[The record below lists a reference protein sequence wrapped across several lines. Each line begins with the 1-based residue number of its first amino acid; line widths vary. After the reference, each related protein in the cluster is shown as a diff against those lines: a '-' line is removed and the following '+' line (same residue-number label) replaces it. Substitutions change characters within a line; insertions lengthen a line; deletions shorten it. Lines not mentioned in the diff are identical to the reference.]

1 MSSNFINVGNKVFV
15 DANKVKFIM
24 SADSDRV
31 RNVLAKRKL
40 TRTSDEVFDGTSVKE
55 TRSLLI
61 LDDNSFCIS
70 SVNATKLVERTKS
83 NITELAANKESRS
96 ENEERV

>member
-31 RNVLAKRKL
+31 RKVLAKRKL
-40 TRTSDEVFDGTSVKE
+40 TRTSDEVFDGTSDKE

-61 LDDNSFCIS
+61 LDDGSFCIS
-70 SVNATKLVERTKS
+70 SVNATRLVKRVQS
-83 NITELAANKESRS
+83 DITELAANEETKS
-96 ENEERV
+96 EVSDK

>member
-1 MSSNFINVGNKVFV
+1 MSSNFINVGNKVFI
-15 DANKVKFIM
+15 DTNKVKFIM

-31 RNVLAKRKL
+31 RKVLAKRKL
-40 TRTSDEVFDGTSVKE
+40 TRTSEEVFDGTSDKE

-70 SVNATKLVERTKS
+70 SVNATILVKRAKGD
-83 NITELAANKESRS
+83 IAELVDEK
-96 ENEERV
+96 

>member
-1 MSSNFINVGNKVFV
+1 MSSNFINVGNKVFI
-15 DANKVKFIM
+15 DANKVKFIV

-31 RNVLAKRKL
+31 RKVLAKRKL
-40 TRTSDEVFDGTSVKE
+40 TRTSDEVFDGTSDKE

-70 SVNATKLVERTKS
+70 SVNATKLVQRAKGDVTDLTASEDSKS
-83 NITELAANKESRS
+83 EI
-96 ENEERV
+96 

>member
-1 MSSNFINVGNKVFV
+1 MSSNFINIGNKVFI
-15 DANKVKFIM
+15 DANKVKLII

-40 TRTSDEVFDGTSVKE
+40 IRTSDEVFDGTSVKE

-83 NITELAANKESRS
+83 NITELSANEDPKS
-96 ENEERV
+96 EN

>member
-1 MSSNFINVGNKVFV
+1 MSSNFINIGNKVFI

-31 RNVLAKRKL
+31 RKVLAKRKL
-40 TRTSDEVFDGTSVKE
+40 KRTSDEVFDGTSDKE

-70 SVNATKLVERTKS
+70 SVNATILVKRAKGDVQNLT
-83 NITELAANKESRS
+83 ANEDSKS
-96 ENEERV
+96 EN

>member
-1 MSSNFINVGNKVFV
+1 MSSNFINIGNKVFI
-15 DANKVKFIM
+15 DANKVKFIV

-31 RNVLAKRKL
+31 RKILAKRKL
-40 TRTSDEVFDGTSVKE
+40 IRTSDWVFDGTSDKE

-70 SVNATKLVERTKS
+70 SVNATILVKRAKGD
-83 NITELAANKESRS
+83 IAELVDEK
-96 ENEERV
+96 

>member
-31 RNVLAKRKL
+31 RKVLSKRNL

-70 SVNATKLVERTKS
+70 SVNAAKLVERTKS
-83 NITELAANKESRS
+83 DITELAANEESRS
-96 ENEERV
+96 EN

>member
-1 MSSNFINVGNKVFV
+1 MSSNFINIGNKVFI

-31 RNVLAKRKL
+31 RKVLAKRKL
-40 TRTSDEVFDGTSVKE
+40 KRTSDEVFDGTSDKE

-70 SVNATKLVERTKS
+70 SVNATKLVQRAKGDVADLTASEDSKS
-83 NITELAANKESRS
+83 EI
-96 ENEERV
+96 

>member
-1 MSSNFINVGNKVFV
+1 MSSNFINIGNKVFI

-31 RNVLAKRKL
+31 RKVLAKRKL
-40 TRTSDEVFDGTSVKE
+40 TRTSDEVFDGTSDKE

-61 LDDNSFCIS
+61 LDDGSFCIS
-70 SVNATKLVERTKS
+70 SVNATILVKRAKGDIGEFTVTKP
-83 NITELAANKESRS
+83 
-96 ENEERV
+96 VD

>member
-1 MSSNFINVGNKVFV
+1 MSSNFINIGNKVFI

-31 RNVLAKRKL
+31 RKVLAKRKL
-40 TRTSDEVFDGTSVKE
+40 KRTSDEVFDGTSDKE

-70 SVNATKLVERTKS
+70 SVNATKLVERAKS
-83 NITELAANKESRS
+83 DITELAANEGSKGE
-96 ENEERV
+96 VPDK

>member
-1 MSSNFINVGNKVFV
+1 MSSNFINIGNKVFI

-24 SADSDRV
+24 SANSDRV
-31 RNVLAKRKL
+31 RKVLSKRKL
-40 TRTSDEVFDGTSVKE
+40 TRTSDEVFDGTSDKE

-70 SVNATKLVERTKS
+70 SVNATKLVQRAKS
-83 NITELAANKESRS
+83 DIKELVANEEPKS
-96 ENEERV
+96 EN

>member
-1 MSSNFINVGNKVFV
+1 MSSNFINVGNKVFI
-15 DANKVKFIM
+15 DANKVKFIV

-31 RNVLAKRKL
+31 RKLLSKRKF
-40 TRTSDEVFDGTSVKE
+40 TRTSDEVFDGTSDKE

-70 SVNATKLVERTKS
+70 SVNAAKLVERAKS
-83 NITELAANKESRS
+83 DIAELVDEK
-96 ENEERV
+96 

>member
-1 MSSNFINVGNKVFV
+1 MSSNFINIGNKVFI

-31 RNVLAKRKL
+31 RKVLAKRKL
-40 TRTSDEVFDGTSVKE
+40 TRTNDEVFDGTSDKE

-70 SVNATKLVERTKS
+70 SVNAAVLVKRAKGDIADLTASDDYKS
-83 NITELAANKESRS
+83 EL
-96 ENEERV
+96 

>member
-1 MSSNFINVGNKVFV
+1 MSSNFINIGNKVFI

-31 RNVLAKRKL
+31 RKVLAKRKL
-40 TRTSDEVFDGTSVKE
+40 KRTSDEVFDGTSDKE

-70 SVNATKLVERTKS
+70 SVNAIILVKRAKGDVQD
-83 NITELAANKESRS
+83 LAANEDSKS
-96 ENEERV
+96 EI

>member
-1 MSSNFINVGNKVFV
+1 MSSNFINVGNKVFI
-15 DANKVKFIM
+15 DASKVKFIM

-31 RNVLAKRKL
+31 RKVLAKRKL
-40 TRTSDEVFDGTSVKE
+40 TRNSEEVFDGTSDKE

-70 SVNATKLVERTKS
+70 SVNAAILVKRAKGDVTDLTASEETK
-83 NITELAANKESRS
+83 
-96 ENEERV
+96 NEG

>member
-1 MSSNFINVGNKVFV
+1 MSSNFINVGNKVFI

-31 RNVLAKRKL
+31 RKVLAKRKL
-40 TRTSDEVFDGTSVKE
+40 ARTSEEVFDGTSDKE

-70 SVNATKLVERTKS
+70 SVNATILVKRAKGDVADLTANEDYKS
-83 NITELAANKESRS
+83 GN
-96 ENEERV
+96 

>member
-31 RNVLAKRKL
+31 RKVLAKRKL
-40 TRTSDEVFDGTSVKE
+40 VRTSDEVFDGTSDKE

-61 LDDNSFCIS
+61 LDDGSFCIS
-70 SVNATKLVERTKS
+70 SVNATVLVKRAKGDVADLT
-83 NITELAANKESRS
+83 ANEDSKS
-96 ENEERV
+96 EN

>member
-1 MSSNFINVGNKVFV
+1 MSSNFINIGNKVFI

-31 RNVLAKRKL
+31 RKVLAKRKL
-40 TRTSDEVFDGTSVKE
+40 TRTSDEVFDGTSDKE

-61 LDDNSFCIS
+61 LDDGSFCIS
-70 SVNATKLVERTKS
+70 SVNATVLVKRAKGDVADLTANEDSKS
-83 NITELAANKESRS
+83 GN
-96 ENEERV
+96 

>member
-1 MSSNFINVGNKVFV
+1 
-15 DANKVKFIM
+15 M

-31 RNVLAKRKL
+31 RKVLAKRKL
-40 TRTSDEVFDGTSVKE
+40 TRTSDEVFDGTSDKE

-70 SVNATKLVERTKS
+70 SVNATKLVQRAKS
-83 NITELAANKESRS
+83 DITELATNEESKS
-96 ENEERV
+96 EN

>member
-1 MSSNFINVGNKVFV
+1 MSSNFINIGNKVFIDV
-15 DANKVKFIM
+15 NKVKFIM

-31 RNVLAKRKL
+31 RKVLAKRKL
-40 TRTSDEVFDGTSVKE
+40 TRTSDEVFDGTSDKE

-70 SVNATKLVERTKS
+70 SVNATKLVQRAKS
-83 NITELAANKESRS
+83 DITELATNEESKS
-96 ENEERV
+96 EN